1 MDPRR
6 CSSRSW
12 RNGKT
17 SRAASDPPPLLG
29 PTPDIASA
37 AAAAA
42 ADTDRLGPRPDPAGV
57 FERTSP
63 RFSERR
69 HGWCPYNIYSERAR
83 LALEFARRRVYDAV
97 LIDNTGPGRSRPP

>member
-1 MDPRR
+1 MDPLGAPRVRCAMARR
-6 CSSRSW
+6 LRS
-12 RNGKT
+12 
-17 SRAASDPPPLLG
+17 PPLLG
-29 PTPDIASA
+29 PTPDISSA
-37 AAAAA
+37 AAAA
-42 ADTDRLGPRPDPAGV
+42 DNDRLGPRPDPAGV

-63 RFSERR
+63 RFSEMR